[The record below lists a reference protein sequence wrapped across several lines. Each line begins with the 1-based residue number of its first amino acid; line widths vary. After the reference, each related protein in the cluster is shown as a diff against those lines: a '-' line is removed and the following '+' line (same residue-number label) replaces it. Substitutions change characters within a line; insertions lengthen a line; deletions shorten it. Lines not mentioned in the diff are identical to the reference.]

1 MPRKFKVKGNVYDCI
16 KIGEWPNENTITF
29 TKHDIGTWN
38 AHLEELNDWIQART
52 KEEALFLLM
61 VKHFGVIHEK

>member
-1 MPRKFKVKGNVYDCI
+1 MTRKFKVQGQEYNCI
-16 KIGEWPNENTITF
+16 KIADHLTITF

-38 AHLEELNDWIQART
+38 AGIEEYGTWVHANT

-61 VKHFGVIHEK
+61 VKYFGRKI

>member
-1 MPRKFKVKGNVYDCI
+1 MARKFKVEDKEYNCI
-16 KIGEWPNENTITF
+16 QFHRSSGDHLTITF

-38 AHLEELNDWIQART
+38 AVIEEFGTWVHANT

-61 VKHFGVIHEK
+61 VKYFGRKI